1 MTELKI
7 ILRILVNT
15 HFNIMK
21 QQNQYIPKNKKQYK
35 EWIKQ
40 QQLRQHKQ

>member
-7 ILRILVNT
+7 ILRILAKT

-21 QQNQYIPKNKKQYK
+21 QQNQYIPKTKKQYK